1 MKKITK
7 LENIKKLIS
16 KHPKK
21 NNKEIGAMAKA
32 NPNYVAKIRR
42 IERKSNIPRAQLAKE
57 LEPGLNALFGSA
69 YLDASEEAKVI
80 RGKPRPKNRI
90 WFLNEAEL
98 LINGPRKN
106 DYGESRINHERIAT
120 MWSIICKTE
129 ITPEQVIACM
139 IGLKLSRLS
148 EDITK
153 SDSWLDIIGY
163 AALGG
168 EMVNEERKQP
178 D

>member
-1 MKKITK
+1 MKKINK
-7 LENIKKLIS
+7 LKKIKRLLK
-16 KHPKK
+16 KHPEKS
-21 NNKEIGAMAKA
+21 NKEIGAMTKA
-32 NPNYVAKIRR
+32 HSNYVAKIRR
-42 IERKSNIPRAQLAKE
+42 NEKQPVFN
-57 LEPGLNALFGSA
+57 N
-69 YLDASEEAKVI
+69 EARVI
-80 RGKPRPKNRI
+80 MGKPRPKNRI

-98 LINGPRKN
+98 LINGPRAN

-168 EMVNEERKQP
+168 EMVNEERKQS

>member
-1 MKKITK
+1 MKKINK
-7 LENIKKLIS
+7 LQKIKHLLK

-42 IERKSNIPRAQLAKE
+42 TEKQSM
-57 LEPGLNALFGSA
+57 FGSA
-69 YLDASEEAKVI
+69 YLDASEEAKARVI
-80 RGKPRPKNRI
+80 MGKPRPKNRI

-98 LINGPRKN
+98 LINGPRAN

-168 EMVNEERKQP
+168 EMVNEERKQS

>member
-1 MKKITK
+1 MKKINK
-7 LENIKKLIS
+7 LQKIKHLLK

-42 IERKSNIPRAQLAKE
+42 TEKQPV
-57 LEPGLNALFGSA
+57 LNN
-69 YLDASEEAKVI
+69 EAKVI
-80 RGKPRPKNRI
+80 MGKPRPKNRI

-98 LINGPRKN
+98 LINGPRAN

-168 EMVNEERKQP
+168 EMVNEERKQS